1 MADPDR
7 HNGIGGA
14 VWCVETALDRLYRF
28 CGALAAVAIVLI
40 AAFVGASVVTRLMGI
55 YVGGLTE
62 GAGYAMAAAGS
73 LGCAY
78 AFGAGAHIRVD
89 LGLNACPP
97 GLRRR
102 LDQFA
107 TAAASVAVCFLA
119 FYFLRMV
126 RISWIYGD
134 ISDGSDGLPL
144 WLPQLPAAIG
154 LVVFA
159 IALVHAALHYALT
172 GESRIRDND
181 EALLVEPGKE

>member
-7 HNGIGGA
+7 HHGIAGA
-14 VWCVETALDRLYRF
+14 IWLTEIALDRLYRF
-28 CGALAAVAIVLI
+28 CGALAAIAIVLI
-40 AAFVGASVVTRLMGI
+40 SVFVAASVLSRLMGI

-78 AFGAGAHIRVD
+78 TFGAGAHIRVD

-97 GLRRR
+97 PLRRR

-107 TAAASVAVCFLA
+107 TAAAAVAVCFLA
-119 FYFLRMV
+119 FYFARMV
-126 RISWIYGD
+126 RISWLFGD

-159 IALVHAALHYALT
+159 IALIHAALHYALT
-172 GESRIRDND
+172 GESRVSDSD
-181 EALLVEPGKE
+181 EALLAEPGKE